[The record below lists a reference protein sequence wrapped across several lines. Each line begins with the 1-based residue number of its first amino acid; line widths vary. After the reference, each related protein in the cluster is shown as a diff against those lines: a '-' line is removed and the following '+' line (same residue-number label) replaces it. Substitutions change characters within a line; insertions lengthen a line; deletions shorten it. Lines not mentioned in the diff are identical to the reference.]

1 LPVEAINFIYKLKYF
16 VMTKHRNASGIQSLL
31 PGYSFKRTIK
41 ITLALLFFVFPI
53 VANNTYS
60 QYINLELSLEKT
72 TVANVINSIST
83 QTGYEF
89 SYDAAILNREIN
101 DVHIHAQNEPIEN
114 VLTVVFKNTDISFK
128 VQNNRIFLKDDKTEA
143 VNRQPVPIIHQQ
155 RSIKGKVVDSFNEPV
170 IGANVVVRGTT
181 NGVITDSNGE
191 FALANIPQASIL
203 VVSYIGYIEQQ
214 VNIEGKTSLN
224 IVLLD
229 DTQALDEVI
238 VVGYGTQK
246 KANLTGSVSTV
257 RYDQELENRPIT
269 NPSQAL
275 SGKVTGLWVSQNSG
289 EPGSDGATIR
299 VRGYGT
305 LNNTDPLILIDGIEG
320 RMAELNPNDI
330 ASITVLKDAASAA
343 IYGSR
348 AANGVIL
355 IETKRGDDRVSI
367 NYNGYVGIKNISE
380 KYDLITNSPEY
391 MRLWNSAFINSG
403 SDPLFPDDVIQAF
416 ETGNDPY
423 RYPSTNYFDE
433 VLRTALTTQHNISA
447 TAGGKKSTNYVS
459 LSYLKDDGII
469 KNSDSER
476 YSLTLNNETKVN
488 DWLKLGGR
496 ARLMRKTT
504 TDAYQGIERVIYMMA
519 NGHPFSTPYLQD
531 GKTYGGTQTLYLS
544 GEKAGQP
551 IVDTRNPFPDL
562 YNGQRQRINSFMK
575 GNVYATIDFMKGLSL
590 TTQYSGQYNMN
601 NNDRYNQTAFCYT
614 DLNGSNQTKPLD
626 YPSTLN
632 VIREVTD
639 EYYSTFYANLNF
651 NRVFAEIHDISAIV
665 GFQQEALTKRTTTAQ
680 KTDPSKE
687 DLHQVSSGTM
697 NPTANGNKY
706 QWRMLSYFG
715 RVNYALMGKYL
726 VEVNLRADASSRF
739 AKGNRWGYF
748 PSFSAGWRLGEEHF
762 IKNLGVF
769 DNLKIR
775 ASWGK
780 LGNQNI
786 GSDSNSDY
794 FPYLTVLT
802 QDYATSYNFN
812 NTLAPGAAVT
822 SLVDPLITWETTTTT
837 DIGVDLGFLKNRL
850 NIEADYFARKT
861 TDIIVRLPIPSVLG
875 NLSAPF
881 ENVGEMKNNGFEL
894 NTSWNDRI
902 PSTDFSYR
910 IGGNITYIDNEV
922 TKFRGGKAPD
932 QLYLIREGYSYKTL
946 YGFIFDGIYQTNE
959 EAKQHMHSNGYVPV
973 AGDIKYKDVNE
984 DGKLDYQDK
993 QEIGNT
999 IPKFT
1004 YGLNAE
1010 LSWKNFNLNLQF
1022 TGMAGVN
1029 GYFQNAWTEPL
1040 GISGGTITKRW
1051 HDAWTLDNHSNELPQ
1066 IKVNDTWNRQQ
1077 SSFWACNMS
1086 WFKLKNIQVGYA
1098 LPKEITQKMSLQR
1111 LYIYANATDLFTLVS
1126 SKYEG
1131 FNPERDTF
1139 SDGYNHYPTSRIFTV
1154 GLNVTF

>member
-1 LPVEAINFIYKLKYF
+1 MKKISKKIKYYIMNKHVKLSGIVLLLSEYKLKRIIKF
-16 VMTKHRNASGIQSLL
+16 VSLL
-31 PGYSFKRTIK
+31 LF
-41 ITLALLFFVFPI
+41 ITFPMI
-53 VANNTYS
+53 ANNIS
-60 QYINLELSLEKT
+60 QYVNISLPQEKA
-72 TVANVINSIST
+72 TVKNIINSIHE

-89 SYDAAILNREIN
+89 SYDATILDREIN
-101 DVHIHAQNEPIEN
+101 FSNVTIKKDEHIEN
-114 VLTVVFKNTDISFK
+114 VLKIIFKNADISFK
-128 VQNNRIFLKDDKTEA
+128 IQNNRVFLKDERKEKEITKTGLPA
-143 VNRQPVPIIHQQ
+143 PVIQQ
-155 RSIKGKVVDSFNEPV
+155 QNSITGKVVDTSDEPV
-170 IGANVVVRGTT
+170 IGANVVIRGTT
-181 NGVITDSNGE
+181 NGTITNVDGE
-191 FALANIPQASIL
+191 FTLTNVPESGVLII
-203 VVSYIGYIEQQ
+203 SYIGYIEQQ
-214 VNIEGKTSLN
+214 INISGRTSFT
-224 IVLLD
+224 IVLKED
-229 DTQALDEVI
+229 AKTLDEVV

-246 KANLTGSVSTV
+246 KANLTGAVSTV
-257 RYDQELENRPIT
+257 KYNQELENRPIT
-269 NPSQAL
+269 DPSQAL
-275 SGKVTGLWVSQNSG
+275 SGKMTGMWVSQNSG

-355 IETKRGDDRVSI
+355 IETKRGEGDKISI
-367 NYNGYVGIKNISE
+367 NYNGYFGMKKISN
-380 KYDLITNSPEY
+380 KYDIITDSPEY
-391 MRLWNSAFINSG
+391 MRLWNTAFTNSG
-403 SDPLFPDDVIQAF
+403 SDPLFPEEVIQVF

-423 RYPSTNYFDE
+423 KYPSTNYFDE
-433 VLRTALTTQHNISA
+433 VLRSAFTTQHNISA
-447 TAGGKKSTNYVS
+447 TAGGKKSTNYIS
-459 LSYLKDDGII
+459 LSYLKDDGIF
-469 KNSDSER
+469 KNSESER

-488 DWLKLGGR
+488 SWLKLGGR
-496 ARLMRKTT
+496 ARLMRKIT
-504 TDAYQGIERVIYMMA
+504 TDAYEGIGRVIYMMA

-531 GKTYGGTQTLYLS
+531 GKTYGGTQALYIS

-575 GNVYATIDFMKGLSL
+575 GNVYATIDFMEGLSL
-590 TTQYSGQYNMN
+590 TAQYSGQFNIN
-601 NNDRYNQTAFCYT
+601 TNDRYNQSAYCYT

-626 YPSTLN
+626 FPSTLN
-632 VIREVTD
+632 VIRNVND
-639 EYYSTFYANLNF
+639 EYYSTFYTNLNF
-651 NRVFAEIHDISAIV
+651 NRTFAEIHDISAIL
-665 GFQQEALTKRTTTAQ
+665 GYQQEALVKRTTTAQ

-697 NPTANGNKY
+697 NPTANGNKF

-715 RVNYALMGKYL
+715 RVNYALMDKYL
-726 VEVNLRADASSRF
+726 MEVNLRADASSRF

-748 PSFSAGWRLGEEHF
+748 PSFSAGWRLGEEGF
-762 IKNLGVF
+762 IKNMGIF

-786 GSDSNSDY
+786 GSDNNTHY

-802 QDYATSYNFN
+802 QDYGTSYNFN

-822 SLVDPLITWETTTTT
+822 SLVDPGITWETTTTT
-837 DIGVDLGFLKNRL
+837 DIGLDLGVLQNRL
-850 NIEADYFARKT
+850 NIEADYFMRKT
-861 TDIIVRLPIPSVLG
+861 TDIIVQLPIPTVLG
-875 NLSAPF
+875 NMSAPY
-881 ENVGEMKNNGFEL
+881 ENVGEMENKGIEFNVN
-894 NTSWNDRI
+894 WQDRI
-902 PSTDFSYR
+902 PGSDFSYR
-910 IGGNITYIDNEV
+910 VGANVTYVDNKV
-922 TKFRGGKAPD
+922 TKFREGKAPD

-946 YGFIFDGIYQTNE
+946 YGFIFDGIYQTND
-959 EAKQHMHSNGYVPV
+959 EAKQHMHSNGYMPV
-973 AGDIKYKDVNE
+973 AGDIRYKDVNG

-1004 YGLNAE
+1004 YGINAE
-1010 LSWKNFNLNLQF
+1010 LTWKNFNLNLQF
-1022 TGMAGVN
+1022 SGMAGVN

-1051 HDAWTLDNHSNELPQ
+1051 RDAWSPTNPSTTLPQ

-1086 WFKLKNIQVGYA
+1086 WFKLKNIQLGYA
-1098 LPKEITQKMSLQR
+1098 LPKEITQKMFLQQ
-1111 LYIYANATDLFTLVS
+1111 LYVYANATDLFTLVS
-1126 SKYEG
+1126 NDYEG

-1139 SDGYNHYPTSRIFTV
+1139 ADGYGHYPISTIFTL

>member
-1 LPVEAINFIYKLKYF
+1 MNKHIKQTKTYDLYF
-16 VMTKHRNASGIQSLL
+16 GRIKVLL
-31 PGYSFKRTIK
+31 I
-41 ITLALLFFVFPI
+41 LLFSVGHLIAKNAP
-53 VANNTYS
+53 S
-60 QYINLELSLEKT
+60 QYVTLELSMEKT
-72 TVANVINSIST
+72 TVAKVIHTISA

-89 SYDAAILNREIN
+89 SYDTDLLNREIEIVSIDAN
-101 DVHIHAQNEPIEN
+101 NERIET
-114 VLTVVFKNTDISFK
+114 VLNKVFKSADISFRIK
-128 VQNNRIFLKDDKTEA
+128 NNRVFLKDDTHAGYER
-143 VNRQPVPIIHQQ
+143 NISVPITQQQQ
-155 RSIKGKVVDSFNEPV
+155 RTVSGIVIDDSNIPV
-170 IGANVVVRGTT
+170 IGANVVVKGTT
-181 NGVITDSNGE
+181 NGTVTDIDGKFSLQNVPE
-191 FALANIPQASIL
+191 NAIL
-203 VVSYIGYIEQQ
+203 VISYIGYLEQELNVQ
-214 VNIEGKTSLN
+214 GRTSFN
-224 IVLLD
+224 IVLSE
-229 DTQALDEVI
+229 DTKTLEEVV
-238 VVGYGTQK
+238 VVGYGVQK

-257 RYDQELENRPIT
+257 NYTQELENRPIT
-269 NPSQAL
+269 DPSQAL
-275 SGKVTGLWVSQNSG
+275 SGKITGIWVSQNSG

-299 VRGYGT
+299 VRGFGT
-305 LNNTDPLILIDGIEG
+305 LNNSDPLILIDGIEG

-355 IETKRGDDRVSI
+355 IETKRGEGDRVSI
-367 NYNGYVGIKNISE
+367 NYNGYFGVKRLAE
-380 KYDLITNSPEY
+380 RYDIVSNSPEY
-391 MRLWNSAFINSG
+391 MRLWNTAFTNSG

-416 ETGNDPY
+416 ENGKDPY
-423 RYPSTNYFDE
+423 KYPSTNYFDE
-433 VLRTALTTQHNISA
+433 VFRSAFTTQHNLSA
-447 TAGGKKSTNYVS
+447 TAGGKRSTNYVS
-459 LSYLKDDGII
+459 ISYLNDDGIV
-469 KNSDSER
+469 KNTASER
-476 YSLTLNNETKVN
+476 YSLSINNETKVN
-488 DWLKLGGR
+488 SWLKLGGR
-496 ARLMRKTT
+496 GRMMRKVSTAA
-504 TDAYQGIERVIYMMA
+504 DEGIGRVIYMMA

-531 GKTYGGTQTLYLS
+531 GKTYGGTQALYLS

-562 YNGQRQRINSFMK
+562 YNGKREVINSFMK
-575 GNVYATIDFMKGLSL
+575 GNVYATIDFMEGLSL
-590 TTQYSGQYNMN
+590 TAQYSGQYNTN
-601 NNDRYNQTAFCYT
+601 TNDRYNQTAYCYT
-614 DLNGSNQTKPLD
+614 DLEGSNQSKPLD
-626 YPSTLN
+626 YPSTLYVRRN
-632 VIREVTD
+632 IKD

-651 NRVFAEIHDISAIV
+651 NRTFAGIHDISAV
-665 GFQQEALTKRTTTAQ
+665 LGYQQESLVKRTSEAQ

-715 RVNYALMGKYL
+715 RVNYALMSKYL
-726 VEVNLRADASSRF
+726 VEFNLRADASSRF

-748 PSFSAGWRLGEEHF
+748 PSFSAGWRLGEENF
-762 IKNLGVF
+762 IKDSGIF

-802 QDYATSYNFN
+802 QDYSNSYNFN

-822 SLVDPLITWETTTTT
+822 GLVDPLITWETTTTT
-837 DIGVDLGFLKNRL
+837 DVGIDLGFLKNRL
-850 NIEADYFARKT
+850 NIEADYFLRKT
-861 TDIIVRLPIPSVLG
+861 SDIIVRLPIPTVLG
-875 NLSAPF
+875 GLDAPF
-881 ENVGEMKNNGFEL
+881 ENVGEMKNEGVEL
-894 NTSWNDRI
+894 NVNWQDKV
-902 PSTDFSYR
+902 PAADFAYR
-910 IGGNITYIDNEV
+910 IGANITYINNEV
-922 TKFRGGKAPD
+922 TKFRGGQSPD
-932 QLYLIREGYSYKTL
+932 QLNLIREGYSYKTL
-946 YGFIFDGIYQTNE
+946 YGFIFDGIYQTND
-959 EAKQHMHSNGYVPV
+959 EAKQHMHSNGYLPV
-973 AGDIKYKDVNE
+973 AGDIKYRDVNG

-1010 LSWKNFNLNLQF
+1010 LSWRNFNLNLQF
-1022 TGMAGVN
+1022 SGIAGVN

-1051 HDAWTLDNHSNELPQ
+1051 RDAWSPTNPSNSLPQ

-1077 SSFWACNMS
+1077 SSFWACNIS
-1086 WFKLKNIQVGYA
+1086 WFKLKNVQLGYA
-1098 LPKEITQKMSLQR
+1098 LPKDLVQKMNMQR
-1111 LYIYANATDLFTLVS
+1111 FYVYTNATDLFTFVS

-1139 SDGYNHYPTSRIFTV
+1139 ESGYNHYPLARIFTL